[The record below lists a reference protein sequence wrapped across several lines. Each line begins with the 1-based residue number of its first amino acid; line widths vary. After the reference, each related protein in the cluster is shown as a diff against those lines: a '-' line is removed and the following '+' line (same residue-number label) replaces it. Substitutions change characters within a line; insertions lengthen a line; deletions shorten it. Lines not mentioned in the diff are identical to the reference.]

1 MASTTVPN
9 RNPALADRPGPSLV
23 PGGGRQRRWSLAL
36 LAVLVT
42 LGSALAFVV
51 LWMNAGGRKPV
62 LALKQDVAAGQV
74 LQAEDLQVV
83 RVSSDPGVKPVASS
97 ERDEVI
103 GRPAATDLLAGT
115 LLTPAAVGSNDG
127 LERGSALIAIPTP
140 INRLPSSDLDTGDT
154 VVLWRTAEQGPD
166 GEPVGEAAAIGSA
179 RVFSVRVDEEDDD
192 EVRVSVTIDESLAGE
207 VAAAI
212 QVEEIY
218 MTQARGGG

>member
-42 LGSALAFVV
+42 LGWALAFVV

-103 GRPAATDLLAGT
+103 GR
-115 LLTPAAVGSNDG
+115 
-127 LERGSALIAIPTP
+127 
-140 INRLPSSDLDTGDT
+140 
-154 VVLWRTAEQGPD
+154 
-166 GEPVGEAAAIGSA
+166 
-179 RVFSVRVDEEDDD
+179 
-192 EVRVSVTIDESLAGE
+192 
-207 VAAAI
+207 
-212 QVEEIY
+212 
-218 MTQARGGG
+218 